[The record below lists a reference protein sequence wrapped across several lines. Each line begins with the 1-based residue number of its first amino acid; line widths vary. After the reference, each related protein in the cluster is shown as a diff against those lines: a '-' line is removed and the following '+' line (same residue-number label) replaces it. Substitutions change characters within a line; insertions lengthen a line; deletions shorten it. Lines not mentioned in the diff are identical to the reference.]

1 MFKYSAPSTQPL
13 VAPEFH
19 GIPEFSG
26 EGDEKTGDRPD
37 LTIVRAPSASPP
49 RLRGADAEDHAD
61 LMIPEIL
68 RKQMDDAVD
77 QPLEGAWSKP
87 EAGGFGRGSVAAASA
102 AGLLLVVAGGLMLY
116 AAGGTSGKDVRT
128 VPVKTISLDGQA
140 SANPVGATGVGSA
153 AGVQAPALDKSGFE
167 QRFNSAKAADS
178 NPGALKIKSQDR
190 VAKIPLGQDGTAGV
204 VRNVVASTRP
214 GTRSHLPVL
223 GYASVPNPHA
233 GWDEGQSAISSA
245 AGKAASKGA
254 RGVGGSRDGTEIA
267 AAQPIAA
274 PTAPAARLAADP
286 GQMTETSTVTADVNL
301 RSAGEKDA
309 PVLTVVP
316 KGTSVGVGACDNWW
330 CAVNFDGQT
339 GFVGKK
345 FVDGKG

>member
-1 MFKYSAPSTQPL
+1 MFKYSASSTQPL
-13 VAPEFH
+13 AAPEFH
-19 GIPEFSG
+19 DIPEFSG
-26 EGDEKTGDRPD
+26 EGDEKTGDCPD
-37 LTIVRAPSASPP
+37 LTIVRAPSALPP
-49 RLRGADAEDHAD
+49 RLREVDAEDDGD

-68 RKQMDDAVD
+68 RKPADGPID
-77 QPLEGAWSKP
+77 QRLEDIWSKST
-87 EAGGFGRGSVAAASA
+87 AGRFGRTSVAAASV
-102 AGLLLVVAGGLMLY
+102 AGLLLVVA
-116 AAGGTSGKDVRT
+116 AGVMIYSAGKLSNIDAGTVA
-128 VPVKTISLDGQA
+128 VKTISLEGRTSTDQA
-140 SANPVGATGVGSA
+140 FGSDPA
-153 AGVQAPALDKSGFE
+153 VRVQAQALDKSGFE
-167 QRFNSAKAADS
+167 QRFSSAKAADS
-178 NPGALKIKSQDR
+178 NPGALKIKRQDR
-190 VAKIPLGQDGTAGV
+190 VAKIPLEKDGAAGV
-204 VRNVVASTRP
+204 VRNVVTPTRS
-214 GTRSHLPVL
+214 GIRSHLPVL

-233 GWDEGQSAISSA
+233 GWDEGQSAISAA

-254 RGVGGSRDGTEIA
+254 RVVGESRDGTEIA
-267 AAQPIAA
+267 VAQSIAA

-286 GQMTETSTVTADVNL
+286 GQMTETSIVTADVNL